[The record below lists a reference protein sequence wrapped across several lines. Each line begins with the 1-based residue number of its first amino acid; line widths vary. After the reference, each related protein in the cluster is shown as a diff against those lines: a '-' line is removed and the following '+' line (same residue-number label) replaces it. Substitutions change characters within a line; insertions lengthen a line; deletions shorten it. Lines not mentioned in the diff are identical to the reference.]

1 MCGAASQV
9 KRRRLF
15 ASTAIIVNIADS
27 TRVADTTMSVFV
39 AVIIFLDFAIII
51 CYINREQQSS
61 KGDLSKTV
69 MFFAGVFSFLTSN
82 LYKNK

>member
-1 MCGAASQV
+1 M
-9 KRRRLF
+9 
-15 ASTAIIVNIADS
+15 I
-27 TRVADTTMSVFV
+27 MSVFV

>member
-1 MCGAASQV
+1 VCGAESQV

-15 ASTAIIVNIADS
+15 ANTAIIVNIADS
-27 TRVADTTMSVFV
+27 IRAADMIMSVFAV
-39 AVIIFLDFAIII
+39 VIIYLDFAIKI

-69 MFFAGVFSFLTSN
+69 MFFAGVFSF
-82 LYKNK
+82 

>member
-1 MCGAASQV
+1 VCGAASQV

-15 ASTAIIVNIADS
+15 ASTAIIANTVGNI
-27 TRVADTTMSVFV
+27 RVADTTMSVFV

-82 LYKNK
+82 LYQK